1 MVDALFV
8 NSGIL
13 GQRTFAAFVEAAFVG
28 RPGDVRATQ
37 VVLADDLS
45 PAERVRRR
53 VLCARLWPDG
63 LAGAR
68 NLDRFRF
75 RAELNG
81 GLVARDRI
89 RRLERAGQRFDVLHF
104 HRQATAYASV
114 RRMHRTPSIVSI
126 DCTQRCVLDLAR
138 SEAERRSYLPNVRRD
153 GEVFRAAR
161 LIVATSRWAADS
173 VGEMYPDCVTPVEV
187 MPNPVLL
194 EHFDAGWPELR
205 AARAAA
211 PGYRPRVLFMGGD
224 FVRKGGDDLVA
235 AWRDAELGE
244 RASLDLVTHRA
255 VPGAAGVPGVWVH
268 TGVAARS
275 ERWRALWRDADLFVL
290 PTRDEAFGTVFQ
302 EAAAAGLPTVGTRI
316 NAVPEIVADGATGVL
331 VDAGDRAALARALG
345 ALVASAGL
353 CREMGE
359 RARARIA
366 HVADPDAYRDRLA
379 AALHRLAKA

>member
-1 MVDALFV
+1 MVNTLFV

-13 GQRTFAAFVEAAFVG
+13 GQRTFAAFVDEAFVG
-28 RPGDVRATQ
+28 EREGVCGTQ
-37 VVLADDLS
+37 VVLADGLT
-45 PAERVRRR
+45 PLERVRRR
-53 VLCARLWPDG
+53 VVCTRLWPDG

-75 RAELNG
+75 RAEVHA
-81 GLVARDRI
+81 GLLARDRI
-89 RRLERAGQRFDVLHF
+89 RALERAGDRFQVLHF
-104 HRQATAYASV
+104 HRQATAYASL
-114 RRMHRTPSIVSI
+114 RRMRRTPSIVSI

-161 LIVATSRWAADS
+161 LIVSTSRWAAES
-173 VGEMYPDCVTPVEV
+173 VRAMYPDCATPIEV

-194 EHFDAGWPELR
+194 DHFDAGWAALR
-205 AARAAA
+205 AARAAE

-224 FVRKGGDDLVA
+224 FARKGGGDLLD
-235 AWRDAELGE
+235 AWRDAALGE

-255 VPGAAGVPGVWVH
+255 VAAADGVPGVRVH

-275 ERWRALWRDADLFVL
+275 ERWRALWRGADLFVL

-302 EAAAAGLPTVGTRI
+302 EAAAAGLPTIGTRI
-316 NAVPEIVADGATGVL
+316 NAVPEIVVEGETGVL
-331 VDAGDRAALARALG
+331 VDAGDRVALARALG
-345 ALVASAGL
+345 ALAASSGM
-353 CREMGE
+353 RGEMGE

-366 HVADPDAYRDRLA
+366 RVADPGAYRDRLA
-379 AALHRLAKA
+379 AAIRRLAEA